1 MGAEKYDFS
10 GWATRNDLKCSD
22 GRTIRKDAFKDCD
35 GLVVPLVWQHYHDEP
50 DNIIGHALLEN
61 RAEGV
66 YTWGKLN
73 DTPNGK
79 KVKELIRN
87 GDVTAL
93 SIYANQL
100 KQQSGNVTHGLI
112 REVSVVWAGA
122 NPGAYIDHPVLSH
135 ADGTTDENFDEGTIY
150 TGLTFSVEPE
160 EAPVEHA
167 DAEAETGDEEKS
179 KEKKTV
185 AEEKEKTVKDV
196 LDTFTD
202 EQKDV
207 LYYMIGEALEQ
218 AGANDDEDEVEHS
231 DNGGNDFM
239 KHNVFEREE
248 DQYEVI
254 SHADVESIF
263 NNAKT
268 RTGSLKAAVS
278 DYAASIEHS
287 ITDIDVLFPDY
298 KELNTPPEFVK
309 RNDDWV
315 NVVFNKVHKS
325 PFTRIKTTFA
335 NITADEARAKGYIKG
350 HQKIEEVFGLLNRT
364 TDAQTVYKLQKFD
377 RDDLLDITDFDVVAW
392 VKGEMRMML
401 NEEIAR
407 AILISDGRQ
416 DGTEYKIKEDK
427 IRPIWKDD
435 DFYTIHRTVDYESAE
450 TNYAKSELI
459 IEAVLRARKDYK
471 GSGNPDMFVDPDML
485 TTMLLAKDTTGRRIY
500 NSVSDLASALR
511 VNNIYEVPIFEGQV
525 RKDKN
530 NNYHGLLAIIVNL
543 VDYNL
548 GANKGGEVTL
558 FDDFDIDYNRYS
570 YLIETRSSGALIKPY
585 SAIAVEFDT
594 TAPSNTT
601 TEG

>member
-35 GLVVPLVWQHYHDEP
+35 GLVVPLVWQHYHDVP

-135 ADGTTDENFDEGTIY
+135 SDGTTEEIFDEGTIY
-150 TGLTFSVEPE
+150 TGLTFSVDPE
-160 EAPVEHA
+160 ETPVEHA
-167 DAEAETGDEEKS
+167 DAKSETGDEEKS
-179 KEKKTV
+179 EEKKTV
-185 AEEKEKTVKDV
+185 AEAKEKTVKDV
-196 LDTFTD
+196 LDTFNE

-218 AGANDDEDEVEHS
+218 AGADEDDDDEVEHS

-263 NNAKT
+263 NNAKN

-278 DYAASIEHS
+278 DYADSIEHS
-287 ITDIDVLFPDY
+287 ITDIDILFPDY
-298 KELNTPPEFVK
+298 KELNTPPDFVK

-325 PFTRIKTTFA
+325 PFTRIKTTTA

-416 DGTEYKIKEDK
+416 DGHENKIKEDK

-435 DFYTIHRTVDYESAE
+435 DFYTIHRTVNYEAAE
-450 TNYAKSELI
+450 TNYDKAELI
-459 IEAVLRARKDYK
+459 IESVLRARKDYK
-471 GSGNPDMFVDPDML
+471 GSGNPDMFIDPDML
-485 TTMLLAKDTTGRRIY
+485 TTMLLAKDTTNRRIY

-525 RKDKN
+525 RKDRN
-530 NNYHGLLAIIVNL
+530 NNYFGLLAIIVNL
-543 VDYNL
+543 ADYNL

-585 SAIAVEFDT
+585 SAIAVEFAT
-594 TAPSNTT
+594 TAPN
-601 TEG
+601 EP

>member
-122 NPGAYIDHPVLSH
+122 NPGAYIDHPVLAHS
-135 ADGTTDENFDEGTIY
+135 DGTTDENFDEGTIY
-150 TGLTFSVEPE
+150 TGLTFTVEPD
-160 EAPVEHA
+160 EAQVEHA
-167 DAEAETGDEEKS
+167 EPEAKTGDEEKS
-179 KEKKTV
+179 EEKKTV
-185 AEEKEKTVKDV
+185 AEAKEKTVKDV
-196 LDTFTD
+196 LDTFNE

-218 AGANDDEDEVEHS
+218 AGADEDEDDEVEHS

-263 NNAKT
+263 NNAKN

-278 DYAASIEHS
+278 DYAESIEHS

-298 KELNTPPEFVK
+298 KELNTPPDFVK

-325 PFTRIKTTFA
+325 PFTRIKTTTA

-416 DGTEYKIKEDK
+416 NGHENKIKEDK

-435 DFYTIHRTVDYESAE
+435 DFYTIHRTVNYEAAE
-450 TNYAKSELI
+450 TNYDKSELI

-525 RKDKN
+525 RKDSN
-530 NNYHGLLAIIVNL
+530 NNYFGLLAIIVNL
-543 VDYNL
+543 ADYNL

-585 SAIAVEFDT
+585 SAIAVEFAT
-594 TAPSNTT
+594 TAP
-601 TEG
+601 TEP